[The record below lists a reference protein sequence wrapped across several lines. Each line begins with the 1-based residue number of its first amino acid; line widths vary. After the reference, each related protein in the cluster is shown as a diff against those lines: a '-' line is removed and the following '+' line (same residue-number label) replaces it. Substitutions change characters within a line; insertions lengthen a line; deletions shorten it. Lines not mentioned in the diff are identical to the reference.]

1 MHKIEKIL
9 LLSFGGGGISQ
20 GEDNM
25 HKIEKILLVSL
36 GGAGISQGES
46 RDMSRNVMSHLA

>member
-20 GEDNM
+20 GEDAI
-25 HKIEKILLVSL
+25 HKIEKIILVSL

>member
-1 MHKIEKIL
+1 MHKIEKML
-9 LLSFGGGGISQ
+9 LVSLGGAFISQ

-25 HKIEKILLVSL
+25 CKIEKILLVSL

>member
-25 HKIEKILLVSL
+25 CKIEKILLVSL

>member
-9 LLSFGGGGISQ
+9 LGSAVISQ

-25 HKIEKILLVSL
+25 CKIEKILLVSL

>member
-1 MHKIEKIL
+1 MCKIEKIL
-9 LLSFGGGGISQ
+9 LVSLGGAGIFQ

-25 HKIEKILLVSL
+25 CKIEKILLVSL